1 MQGLKR
7 IAARLPREWRQALKR
22 RYYAGQIR
30 RSSFRAPEPEFDRLP
45 AMVSP
50 GDWVIDVGA
59 NVGHYTLRLATL
71 VGASGRV
78 LALEPVPETFALL
91 VANAALAP
99 HENIT
104 LLNAAASA
112 RTEIAGVTIPKYAET
127 GLDNFYLAQLSQAD
141 SRLQVLCV
149 SIDSL
154 DLPHRIGLAKID
166 TEGHELA
173 VLKGMKEILRRDH
186 PRLIVE
192 DNDPGVEPYLAE
204 HGYSSERIPGSS
216 NRIFTASRPGVAPGA

>member
-1 MQGLKR
+1 MHGLKWL
-7 IAARLPREWRQALKR
+7 AARLPREWRQALKR
-22 RYYAGQIR
+22 RYYAGQVR
-30 RSSFRAPEPEFDRLP
+30 RGSFRAPEPEFDRLS
-45 AMVSP
+45 AMVSS

-59 NVGHYTLRLATL
+59 NVGHYTMRLASL
-71 VGASGRV
+71 VGSSGRV

-104 LLNAAASA
+104 LINAAASE
-112 RTEIAGVTIPKYAET
+112 RTEVAGVTIPKYVET
-127 GLDNFYLAQLSQAD
+127 GLDNFYLARLSQAD
-141 SRLQVLCV
+141 APLQALCV

-154 DLPHRIGLAKID
+154 SLPHRVALAKID

-173 VLKGMKEILRRDH
+173 VLRGMEEILRRDH

-192 DNDPGVEPYLAE
+192 DNDPGVGAYLAGL
-204 HGYSSERIPGSS
+204 GYSAEKIPGSS
-216 NRIFTASRPGVAPGA
+216 NRIFTESKRDVDRPA